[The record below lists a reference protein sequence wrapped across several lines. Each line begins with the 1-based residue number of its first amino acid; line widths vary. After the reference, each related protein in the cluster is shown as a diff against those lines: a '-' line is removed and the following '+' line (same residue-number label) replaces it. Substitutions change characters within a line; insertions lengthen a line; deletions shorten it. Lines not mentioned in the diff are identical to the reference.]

1 MHYCINL
8 HKYFLKKELKE
19 NNGMN
24 EHVAQQIQLLDI
36 IYKLYHPRLI
46 RFLLEKLF
54 YILIRNKNIHI
65 KTNV

>member
-8 HKYFLKKELKE
+8 HKYFLKKELKD

-24 EHVAQQIQLLDI
+24 EHVAQQIL
-36 IYKLYHPRLI
+36 YKLYHPRLI

-54 YILIRNKNIHI
+54 YKLIRNKNIHI